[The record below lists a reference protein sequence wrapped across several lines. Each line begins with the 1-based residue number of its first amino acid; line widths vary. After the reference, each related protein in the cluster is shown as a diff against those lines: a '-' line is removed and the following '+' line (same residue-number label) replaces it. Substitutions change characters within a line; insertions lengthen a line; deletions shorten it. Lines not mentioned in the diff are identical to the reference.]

1 MSATDIENEDKVHN
15 FIHAYL
21 DVALIICEEEQ
32 EVSEEEAKKI
42 AYRKDYIIRMLI
54 EREPERHLLEK
65 AFGKDLT
72 KRLGEAMV

>member
-1 MSATDIENEDKVHN
+1 M
-15 FIHAYL
+15 
-21 DVALIICEEEQ
+21 ICEEEQ

-72 KRLGEAMV
+72 ERLGEAMV